1 MIFFE
6 ERVIRGHQRCHGN
19 TLFTDMAAFG
29 INLGIGKA
37 GSICLSGVFL
47 LLVAN
52 YQFVGKQSLTFLYK
66 LRLSRILL
74 SVSVKDVLLL

>member
-1 MIFFE
+1 
-6 ERVIRGHQRCHGN
+6 
-19 TLFTDMAAFG
+19 LFTDMAAFG

-37 GSICLSGVFL
+37 GSICPCGVLL

-66 LRLSRILL
+66 LWLSRILL